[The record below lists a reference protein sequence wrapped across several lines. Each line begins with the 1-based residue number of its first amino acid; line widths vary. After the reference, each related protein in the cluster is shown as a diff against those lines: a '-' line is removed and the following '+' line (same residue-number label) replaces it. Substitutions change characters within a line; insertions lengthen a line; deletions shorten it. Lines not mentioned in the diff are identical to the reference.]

1 MKLTTLLLVG
11 SLAVNA
17 AVISLYVTQ
26 KSAASTVSPTEK
38 SASRAPS
45 APAATSPETQA
56 AAQTALLA
64 QTWNQLQS
72 GDLNTLVA
80 RLKAAGFSPSMIR
93 AIVAAQVNEQ
103 FSARRK
109 ELLSGQEEQPFWKS
123 SRNVFMDPKTLAAL
137 RDLGKEQTA
146 LMKSLLG
153 SDGVPGNEEM
163 NAWQRRQFG
172 NLPAEKLTQ
181 LQSIN
186 SDYAELQQEI
196 YAKSKGVI
204 LAEDREKLAF
214 LEKEKLAD
222 IAKTLT
228 PQELEDFQLRTSNT
242 ANQLRNQL
250 TTFNATEAEF
260 RALYKAASGVDEKFG
275 SNIGFRNPADYQ
287 ARQAALLAA
296 AQTALSPERFAEY
309 KQAADPQY
317 QQINRLVARL
327 ELPAATSQQ
336 VVALQQDIQTRARA
350 IQTNRDLP
358 AADRT
363 TQLEAL
369 QAEATAKLT
378 TSLTARGLAAYKEN
392 GGYWLE
398 NLKPRPMPAAPAA
411 GGSSTTQ
418 PAVRLPGG

>member
-1 MKLTTLLLVG
+1 
-11 SLAVNA
+11 
-17 AVISLYVTQ
+17 
-26 KSAASTVSPTEK
+26 
-38 SASRAPS
+38 
-45 APAATSPETQA
+45 
-56 AAQTALLA
+56 
-64 QTWNQLQS
+64 
-72 GDLNTLVA
+72 
-80 RLKAAGFSPSMIR
+80 
-93 AIVAAQVNEQ
+93 
-103 FSARRK
+103 
-109 ELLSGQEEQPFWKS
+109 
-123 SRNVFMDPKTLAAL
+123 MDPKTLAEL

-153 SDGVPGNEEM
+153 SEGVPGNEEM

-214 LEKEKLAD
+214 LQKEKLAD
-222 IAKTLT
+222 ITKMLT
-228 PQELEDFQLRTSNT
+228 PQEFEEFQVRNSNT
-242 ANQLRNQL
+242 TKMLRDKF
-250 TTFNATEAEF
+250 TDFNATEAEF
-260 RALYKAASGVDEKFG
+260 RALYKASTSVDEKMG
-275 SNIGFRNPADYQ
+275 SDRIFRDHREYE
-287 ARQAALLAA
+287 AALLAA

-309 KQAADPQY
+309 KQANDPQY

-336 VVALQQDIQTRARA
+336 VVTLQQDIQARARA

-363 TQLEAL
+363 TQLAAL

-398 NLKPRPMPAAPAA
+398 NLKPRQLPAAPAT

>member
-26 KSAASTVSPTEK
+26 KSATATDSSTEK
-38 SASRAPS
+38 SVSHAPS
-45 APAATSPETQA
+45 APAGTSSETRAT
-56 AAQTALLA
+56 AQTALLA
-64 QTWNQLQS
+64 QAWTQLQS
-72 GDLNTLVA
+72 SDLNTLVA
-80 RLKAAGFSPSMIR
+80 RLKAAGFPPAMIR
-93 AIVAAQVNEQ
+93 AIVSAQVNEQ
-103 FSARRK
+103 FTTRRK

-123 SRNVFMDPKTLAAL
+123 SRSVFTDPKTMAAL

-153 SDGVPGNEEM
+153 PDGVPGNEEM
-163 NAWQRRQFG
+163 SAWQRRQFG

-196 YAKSKGVI
+196 YAKANGVM
-204 LAEDREKLAF
+204 LPEDREKLAF

-222 IAKTLT
+222 ITKTLI
-228 PQELEDFQLRTSNT
+228 PQELGDFQLRTSAT

-250 TTFNATEAEF
+250 TAFNATEAEF
-260 RALYKAASGVDEKFG
+260 RALYKVAAGVDEKFG

-287 ARQAALLAA
+287 TRQAALLAA

-309 KQAADPQY
+309 KQATDPQY

-336 VVALQQDIQTRARA
+336 VVTLQQDIQTRARA

-363 TQLEAL
+363 AQLAAL
-369 QAEATAKLT
+369 QAEANAKLT
-378 TSLTARGLAAYKEN
+378 TTLTPRGLAAYKEN

-398 NLKPRPMPAAPAA
+398 SLKPRPLPAAPAA
-411 GGSSTTQ
+411 GSSSTAQ
-418 PAVRLPGG
+418 PMNRLPGG

>member
-26 KSAASTVSPTEK
+26 KPAASTVSPTEK

-56 AAQTALLA
+56 AAQTALLGQA
-64 QTWNQLQS
+64 WTQLQS

-109 ELLSGQEEQPFWKS
+109 ELLSGQEDQPFWKS

-153 SDGVPGNEEM
+153 PDGVPGNEEM
-163 NAWQRRQFG
+163 NAWQRRLLS

-214 LEKEKLAD
+214 LQKEKLAD
-222 IAKTLT
+222 ITKMLT
-228 PQELEDFQLRTSNT
+228 PQEFEEFQVRNSNT
-242 ANQLRNQL
+242 TKMLRDKF
-250 TTFNATEAEF
+250 TDFNATEAEF
-260 RALYKAASGVDEKFG
+260 RALYKASTSVDEKMG
-275 SNIGFRNPADYQ
+275 SDRIFRDHREYE
-287 ARQAALLAA
+287 AALLAA

-309 KQAADPQY
+309 KQTTDPQY